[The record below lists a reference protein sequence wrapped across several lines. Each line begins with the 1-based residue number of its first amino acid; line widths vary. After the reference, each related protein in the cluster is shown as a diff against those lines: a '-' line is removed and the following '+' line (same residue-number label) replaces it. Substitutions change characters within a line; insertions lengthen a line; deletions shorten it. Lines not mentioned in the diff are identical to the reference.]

1 MSSDQ
6 IGIRITPDFQKY
18 YEKLKEIADAEHI
31 SVSHLA
37 RTIIIDHLSQSERA
51 GDVMSE
57 NEVEKICNKSIAQYM
72 ESKAY
77 MERQKEIMR
86 ELLKEM
92 AK

>member
-1 MSSDQ
+1 
-6 IGIRITPDFQKY
+6 
-18 YEKLKEIADAEHI
+18 
-31 SVSHLA
+31 
-37 RTIIIDHLSQSERA
+37 
-51 GDVMSE
+51 MSE